1 MVNTLADF
9 INATTKNSQIKHCT
23 CLIYA
28 AIHTPNL
35 KNLQTRKNR

>member
-1 MVNTLADF
+1 MVNTLAEF

-23 CLIYA
+23 YLKYA

-35 KNLQTRKNR
+35 